1 MRTRVPW
8 LVTLVSLVGLSLS
21 PLLLPTAVAD
31 PPTTILY
38 FVRHGETQIKLN
50 STVVGKFAEE
60 CNASRS
66 CCTVILDPLGQERG
80 DALADWFVRQRLAE
94 TLTHL
99 LGTNKPRSV
108 ETLQGLAD
116 VTGLAVE
123 QTPPLAE
130 CAPGFLTT
138 QGSKPFVISAIQ
150 ALPLRSRAVIA
161 DHSDT
166 LYEVMRVAV
175 GLDTSDAVDFPKQPG
190 TTDRVDGFNN
200 LWIVEVDGTGQGHL
214 AQHIAFDLQLEGRVL
229 GLGRV
234 RGVGDGQNIHDP
246 NQ

>member
-1 MRTRVPW
+1 
-8 LVTLVSLVGLSLS
+8 
-21 PLLLPTAVAD
+21 
-31 PPTTILY
+31 
-38 FVRHGETQIKLN
+38 
-50 STVVGKFAEE
+50 
-60 CNASRS
+60 
-66 CCTVILDPLGQERG
+66 
-80 DALADWFVRQRLAE
+80 
-94 TLTHL
+94 
-99 LGTNKPRSV
+99 
-108 ETLQGLAD
+108 
-116 VTGLAVE
+116 
-123 QTPPLAE
+123 AE